1 MANTIKV
8 YPHDSNEFRA
18 LETVASELTKRSA
31 AGFTY
36 DVEDVYFDFGQD
48 WMWTTIVVHTP
59 SNESW
64 QTLCPRDHERIIYAQ
79 DLRPVIDDIK
89 KDLYRDS
96 EEKPSLL
103 SNVKCYYT
111 GGEIYVYSALFN
123 GEVWL
128 YGGLDNYFGS
138 YDLSGETIEQFHDCN
153 YEAHVK
159 VPSIPYP
166 TWNDI
171 LDSIRVNCDPSTYDD
186 AERILNHYNP
196 GPMMWNKC
204 MEAIPPAKPGTK
216 ENPISLDPNT
226 TREGRLSFLADVV
239 EVFED
244 FLDRRGIVIPNE
256 DKEEDEGASNIYGC
270 DFAEL
275 SDNVEEV
282 LIKYGFLKEGV

>member
-64 QTLCPRDHERIIYAQ
+64 QILCPRDHERILYAQ

-96 EEKPSLL
+96 EEKPSMVSADIQTDHSARLEFL
-103 SNVKCYYT
+103 S
-111 GGEIYVYSALFN
+111 
-123 GEVWL
+123 
-128 YGGLDNYFGS
+128 
-138 YDLSGETIEQFHDCN
+138 TI
-153 YEAHVK
+153 
-159 VPSIPYP
+159 
-166 TWNDI
+166 
-171 LDSIRVNCDPSTYDD
+171 
-186 AERILNHYNP
+186 
-196 GPMMWNKC
+196 
-204 MEAIPPAKPGTK
+204 
-216 ENPISLDPNT
+216 
-226 TREGRLSFLADVV
+226 V

-256 DKEEDEGASNIYGC
+256 DKAEDPDASNIYGM

-275 SDNVEEV
+275 SDGVEEV

>member
-8 YPHDSNEFRA
+8 YPVESDEHRL

-36 DVEDVYFDFGQD
+36 DVKDVYFDLGQG
-48 WMWTTIVVHTP
+48 WMWTTIVVRTP

-64 QTLCPRDHERIIYAQ
+64 QVLSPRDHERIIYAQ
-79 DLRPVIDDIK
+79 DLRGVINDIK
-89 KDLYRDS
+89 KELYRDS
-96 EEKPSLL
+96 EEKPSLF
-103 SNVKCYYT
+103 SHVQCDYT
-111 GGEIYVYSALFN
+111 GGGIYVYSALYN

-138 YDLSGETIEQFHDCN
+138 YDLPADVIEEYHDCD

-166 TWNDI
+166 SWYDI
-171 LDSIRVNCDPSTYDD
+171 LESIRLNCDASTY
-186 AERILNHYNP
+186 AEAEEIINHYNP
-196 GPMMWNKC
+196 GPMIWDKC
-204 MEAIPPAKPGTK
+204 MEADPPTKPGTK
-216 ENPISLDPNT
+216 ENPVSLDPNT
-226 TREGRLSFLADVV
+226 THEGRLSFLADVV

-244 FLDRRGIVIPNE
+244 FLDRRGIVIQNE
-256 DKEEDEGASNIYGC
+256 DKAEDPDASNIYGC